1 MRIGLFGGSFN
12 PIHNGHVTLGRTM
25 LREMRLDEVWFLVS
39 PHNPLK
45 ESAELLDE
53 QQRLRLTRL
62 AVEDWPGL
70 CASDYEFA
78 LPRPSYTWNTLQH
91 LHHDFPQHEFVLII
105 GGDNWEAFD
114 KWAHHDEILA
124 THEVAVFPREGAE
137 DGQGTI
143 ELPANVHLINVP
155 LVNVTSTM
163 LRQML
168 RQGQDISQYV
178 PAKVAREITEKSLY
192 R

>member
-91 LHHDFPQHEFVLII
+91 LRHDFPQHEFVLII

-137 DGQGTI
+137 NGQGTM

>member
-25 LREMRLDEVWFLVS
+25 LCEMRLDEVWFLVS

-137 DGQGTI
+137 DGQGTM

>member
-137 DGQGTI
+137 DGQGTM